1 MKSEQLSESLKVVKA
16 AILNNLITTSSQML
30 FEALTKKGHIYGLR
44 SQAAS
49 IVASLSKTSFVL
61 VEGVTPEEVATMKAT
76 IQALKDQIQQKD
88 QKWQELQDELQQ
100 KDQKW
105 QESLQDQLQKR
116 DQEWEQRFPSMMEKY
131 WQQKFAGLMLGP
143 MQTRPSQQGA
153 LQLPPTLEDNHDNDS
168 DGVDSDEQIVVDIDG
183 VDFDGV

>member
-1 MKSEQLSESLKVVKA
+1 MQEEYEKRIAEREPESGEGSNSQQSDNNIFLDVVGGP
-16 AILNNLITTSSQML
+16 N
-30 FEALTKKGHIYGLR
+30 KKGRIYGLG
-44 SQAAS
+44 SQAVS
-49 IVASLSKTSFVL
+49 IVASSSKSSFVP
-61 VEGVTPEEVATMKAT
+61 VEGVTPEEVTTMKAT

-143 MQTRPSQQGA
+143 MRTRPSQQGA
-153 LQLPPTLEDNHDNDS
+153 LQLPPTLEDDHDNDS
-168 DGVDSDEQIVVDIDG
+168 DGVDSDE
-183 VDFDGV
+183 